1 MQVDYGV
8 IICTVINFILLFLIM
23 VIIYKSIRGFKNFI
37 DRNKE
42 MDKKI
47 DSILN
52 KLENKK
58 DN

>member
-1 MQVDYGV
+1 MQVDYV
-8 IICTVINFILLFLIM
+8 AIICTVINFILLFLIM

>member
-1 MQVDYGV
+1 MQVDYV
-8 IICTVINFILLFLIM
+8 AIICTVINFILLFLIM

-52 KLENKK
+52 KLKNKK